1 MKKIIKVL
9 SLSLVAGLLVF
20 SSFAG
25 LEPQLGLAASA
36 SDSVVVTQG
45 VTSGISIDSP
55 ADVTMNPLSTTQNT
69 SVGTTTWTVI
79 TNNQAGYTLS
89 VKADYTSRT
98 AALKDTSSG
107 EQFSDFGTSTPATW
121 SVTNDYMFGF
131 APFGNDT
138 TGYGT
143 GSLCESAN
151 DVPSTSL
158 NYVGFYSADRQIA
171 SSTSETSTS
180 GTATTVCYAAEQ
192 NGVWAPSGTYTAT
205 ITATATTQ

>member
-9 SLSLVAGLLVF
+9 SLSLIAGLLAF
-20 SSFAG
+20 SSFVG

-36 SDSVVVTQG
+36 TDDVVVTLA

-55 ADVTMNPLSTTQNT
+55 ADVTMDPLTMSQLT

-79 TNNQAGYTLS
+79 TNNQAGYTLG

-98 AALKDTSSG
+98 AALKSTVG
-107 EQFSDFGTSTPATW
+107 EQFTDYGTSSPATW
-121 SVTNDYMFGF
+121 IVSSDYKFGF
-131 APFGNDT
+131 APLGADV

-158 NYVGFYSADRQIA
+158 NYVGFDSADRTIA
-171 SSTSETSTS
+171 TNSAETSTS
-180 GTATTVCYAAEQ
+180 GTPTTVCYAAEQ
-192 NGVWAPSGTYTAT
+192 DGVWAPSGTYTAT
-205 ITATATTQ
+205 ITATATTI